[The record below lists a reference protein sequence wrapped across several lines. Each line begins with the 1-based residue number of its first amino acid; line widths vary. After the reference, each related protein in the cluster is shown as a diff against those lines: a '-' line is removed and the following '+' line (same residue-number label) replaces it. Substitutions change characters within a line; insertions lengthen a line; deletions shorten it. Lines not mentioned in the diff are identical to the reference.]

1 VPAGFPQIL
10 QNPGMKV
17 VEKGRNAVLVCE
29 ATGEPAPAI
38 AWVRDTVPIDL
49 EVSTTYITFGP
60 WIQLIISRDIYKC
73 QNLLSENR
81 NFAKR
86 FLFHPLVRLGKVA
99 IRATGS
105 LFGNVMPGL
114 RIRINFIGIRNQP
127 FHFHSSFSTKKF
139 NHLLFVLYSTT
150 GTLYC

>member
-49 EVSTTYITFGP
+49 EVSTGTGA
-60 WIQLIISRDIYKC
+60 QLVILHS
-73 QNLLSENR
+73 
-81 NFAKR
+81 
-86 FLFHPLVRLGKVA
+86 
-99 IRATGS
+99 
-105 LFGNVMPGL
+105 GL
-114 RIRINFIGIRNQP
+114 EA
-127 FHFHSSFSTKKF
+127 S
-139 NHLLFVLYSTT
+139 
-150 GTLYC
+150 